1 MNDRQE
7 KIRELYNSAEDKGTI
22 NYYGSFQF
30 VLNVE
35 NRINELEFD
44 SDKITLAQMANDF
57 ELASKLIETSIKNK
71 QEKDLYLKLKETNVD
86 IDETI
91 NIELLSDRYSFLGDL
106 LDSIITDIEVQ
117 QRLISLSNEKLELF
131 KQLFDKVKNEVSNT
145 IPIITKVLSR
155 LGTSPYIY
163 QYNDSNNYVY
173 LNSALEEKL
182 EQGIPLSESD
192 KEKLLFI
199 YTSNTNWTVQSLEDL
214 SSFGE
219 KGSKDILEIDEMVN
233 NERNSPV
240 KNITNI
246 QNALLWK
253 SYGISLNEAKSIVSK
268 YKAGNIEVTDKNK
281 DTIQLYMSLYK
292 IVTEKDAGKLI
303 KIFDEYSE
311 QKEISFNYIQPV
323 LIESEL
329 RDMFLHELN
338 KVALKTDRIPS
349 QLIDGIPIYSAGTDF
364 KVIMTSVGA
373 YQGNLKVDNYS
384 EYWNSPHIRSH
395 GNCCSLVANNNLST
409 ATINNICFGFSE
421 FEPGM
426 LLRAGNKDLNST
438 IYSKDLDVSMRSGNF
453 MLPNDLINST
463 RGKYNELVYE
473 RRDLSDNKSN
483 YKKNPDY
490 LVFFEEFENENIE
503 TLTLEDIE
511 KEPDEEKR
519 KILQEQKRMW
529 DETKKASIDFSRT
542 NENDETVPLPIVKI
556 NREEC
561 AKNEI
566 KKIQEAFESYIETK
580 DSSLLPSIITQFENN
595 RVGNKLPHNYIRDTY
610 FSENS
615 IQTMLNQIIDVIKT
629 IEDEQTRRNSINMMG
644 KLISQEIKNFKD
656 CQGTNPGFN
665 HKQYIQIFKE
675 MRRAEMNGQNR

>member
-22 NYYGSFQF
+22 DYYGSFQY

-35 NRINELEFD
+35 NKINELEFD

-57 ELASKLIETSIKNK
+57 ELARKLIETSIKNK

-117 QRLISLSNEKLELF
+117 QRLISLSDEKLELF

-145 IPIITKVLSR
+145 IPIITKILSR

-163 QYNDSNNYVY
+163 QYNDSNNYVD
-173 LNSALEEKL
+173 LNSALGEKL

-199 YTSNTNWTVQSLEDL
+199 YTSNTIWTVQSLEDL

-233 NERNSPV
+233 NERNAPV

-268 YKAGNIEVTDKNK
+268 YKAGNIEVTDKNR

-311 QKEISFNYIQPV
+311 QKEISFNYLQPV

-329 RDMFLHELN
+329 RDMFLQELN

-349 QLIDGIPIYSAGTDF
+349 QLIDGIPIYNAGTDF

-438 IYSKDLDVSMRSGNF
+438 IYTPIWM
-453 MLPNDLINST
+453 
-463 RGKYNELVYE
+463 
-473 RRDLSDNKSN
+473 
-483 YKKNPDY
+483 
-490 LVFFEEFENENIE
+490 
-503 TLTLEDIE
+503 
-511 KEPDEEKR
+511 
-519 KILQEQKRMW
+519 KI
-529 DETKKASIDFSRT
+529 
-542 NENDETVPLPIVKI
+542 
-556 NREEC
+556 
-561 AKNEI
+561 
-566 KKIQEAFESYIETK
+566 
-580 DSSLLPSIITQFENN
+580 
-595 RVGNKLPHNYIRDTY
+595 
-610 FSENS
+610 
-615 IQTMLNQIIDVIKT
+615 
-629 IEDEQTRRNSINMMG
+629 
-644 KLISQEIKNFKD
+644 
-656 CQGTNPGFN
+656 
-665 HKQYIQIFKE
+665 
-675 MRRAEMNGQNR
+675 